1 METPLAEVDR
11 PNWPA
16 MREQLPARYPLRPH
30 RPAGRHRGHI
40 AYLAS
45 PEAAWVSGIA
55 VDVAGGYTAL

>member
-1 METPLAEVDR
+1 METPLAETDR

-16 MREQLPARYPLRPH
+16 MREQLPARYPLGRIGQPDDV
-30 RPAGRHRGHI
+30 AGTI